1 MNTYAVPYERET
13 LAALRKLADGVT
25 SVGISKDFPHSKSC
39 TSCFLETIGGDWIQI
54 QASEE
59 GLEFKFEV
67 FPVYARQVT
76 EARMDEQSPLVLSA
90 PVTVIPLIAD
100 SWLDPTAP
108 TGPTLG
114 SDPVMQFVGQPG
126 SAPSTASAVCHYL
139 GGVELVGANGRSL
152 VVATG
157 SFPYSMHVSGL
168 YEDAFFDRN
177 HYAGI
182 SGEA

>member
-1 MNTYAVPYERET
+1 MSNYAIPYDNET
-13 LAALRKLADGVT
+13 LTALRRLADGVI
-25 SVGISKDFPHSKSC
+25 SVGIAKDFPHSNFC
-39 TSCFLETIGGDWIQI
+39 TACFLEISAGSWIQI

-67 FPVYARQVT
+67 FPLNARHVKET
-76 EARMDEQSPLVLSA
+76 NMGEEYSLALTA
-90 PVTVIPLIAD
+90 PVTVIPLVAD

-108 TGPTLG
+108 TGPSLG
-114 SDPVMQFVGQPG
+114 SDPVMQFVGLPG

-139 GGVELVGANGRSL
+139 GGVELVGANGQSL

-177 HYAGI
+177 HYAGM
-182 SGEA
+182 SCEF